1 MKMNLIILVLLIPA
15 IVIAQPKP
23 GEFAFYGGP
32 QVSAAVGKDLTA
44 AHSVGI
50 GLHTQALY
58 GLNSN
63 WSVGGRLTYT
73 YLFGKKTT
81 TYHYEPPGGGD
92 PGSEHKHNG
101 MSGLGITAGTRYS
114 TPGDF
119 YFGFDIGACLDF
131 LEGDNQLAGILLAEA
146 GYELNNIHALSLF
159 FLICGDPKM
168 QVGARYSIRLG
179 R

>member
-1 MKMNLIILVLLIPA
+1 MKRNLIMLVLLTPA
-15 IVIAQPKP
+15 IGIAQPKP
-23 GEFAFYGGP
+23 GEITFYAGP
-32 QVSAAVGKDLTA
+32 QLSVAVGKDLTA
-44 AHSVGI
+44 AHSAGI

-73 YLFGKKTT
+73 YLFGKKTE
-81 TYHYEPPGGGD
+81 TYHYEPGGGNPGG
-92 PGSEHKHNG
+92 EHKHDG

-114 TPGDF
+114 TGGNY
-119 YFGFDIGACLDF
+119 YFGFDMGACLDF
-131 LEGDNQLAGILLAEA
+131 LEGDNQLAAIILAEA
-146 GYELNNIHALSLF
+146 GYQLNNVHALSLF

-168 QVGARYSIRLG
+168 QLGARYSIRLG